1 MTKVLGVDPGDVRIG
16 IAISDESGTLARPL
30 NILRHVSRPEDA
42 HRIAEIAQEAEAGA
56 IVVGMPLD
64 AQGEVG
70 PKARSSLRLIEAL
83 RAICQLPVI
92 PWDESYSSQKAA
104 KIRIQ
109 AGVKR
114 KTRAKPIDDLA
125 AAVILQSYLDR
136 QENVGELA

>member
-1 MTKVLGVDPGDVRIG
+1 
-16 IAISDESGTLARPL
+16 AISDESGTLARPL

-56 IVVGMPLD
+56 IVVGMPLG